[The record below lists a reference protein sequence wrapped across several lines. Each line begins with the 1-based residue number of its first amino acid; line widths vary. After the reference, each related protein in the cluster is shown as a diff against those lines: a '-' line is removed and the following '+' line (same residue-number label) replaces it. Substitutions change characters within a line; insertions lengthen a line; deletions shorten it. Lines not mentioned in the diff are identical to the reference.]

1 MVERRTSNERADLGR
16 QAPMDGQDAKHQ
28 DLQRNREYP
37 DGEML
42 TTGQGVGLADN
53 QNSLKAGTRG
63 PTLLEDF
70 ILREKITSFDHERI
84 PERVVHARG
93 SAAHGVFE
101 LYEPMSEFT
110 AAGFLQ
116 DPSVKTPVF
125 VRFSTVAG
133 SRGSLD
139 TARDVRGFAVKFY
152 TQEGVF
158 DIVGNNIPVFFIQ
171 DAIKFP
177 DVIHAVKPE
186 PHNEIPQAQSAHD
199 TFWDFIWLTPEST
212 HMVMW
217 VMSDRA
223 IPRSFRMM
231 EGFGVNSYRFVN
243 AQGKAHLVKFH
254 WKPLLGVHSLVWN
267 ESLKLGGYDP
277 DFHRRDLWDAI
288 DSGAYPEWEFG
299 VQLIPEEDQLKY
311 DFDPLDPTK
320 IVPEEVIPVRRIGK
334 LTLNRNPDNF
344 FAETEQVAFDVG
356 NLVPGIDFSNDPLLQ
371 GRAFSYVDTQLTRLG
386 GPNFHEIPINR
397 SVAPVHTNQRDGFH
411 RHTINTGRT
420 SYQPNS
426 LGGGCP
432 FQAGKMPAGFESYA
446 ERIDGQ
452 KIRER
457 SESFRDHFSQAT
469 LFWNSQSAAEKD
481 HIVLAFRFELG
492 KVTTMHVRERMVD
505 LLTNVDL
512 ELAKRVAAGI
522 GVTVDATPSG
532 KSAALKRLQEGW
544 ETFGVTSV
552 PGKPRKSSLERST
565 ALSMENTVKDTIKT
579 RKIAILAANG
589 VDATQ
594 LNGMKS
600 ALTKAGAVTELVSPL
615 ALVKASDGS
624 ELKVD
629 KTLLTCGSVL
639 YDAIF
644 VPGGKESAAT
654 LAADGDAVHFVDEA
668 FKHCKAI
675 AATGEGVDVLLASHI
690 APPSTNG
697 TGPDQTLQALGSVIA
712 ERKVDKIN
720 LIARRFVEAIAKH
733 RDWSRQS
740 ATGAAAGM
748 VPVPA

>member
-1 MVERRTSNERADLGR
+1 
-16 QAPMDGQDAKHQ
+16 
-28 DLQRNREYP
+28 
-37 DGEML
+37 
-42 TTGQGVGLADN
+42 
-53 QNSLKAGTRG
+53 
-63 PTLLEDF
+63 LEDF

-93 SAAHGVFE
+93 AGAHGYFE
-101 LYEPMSEFT
+101 LYEPMTEYTS
-110 AAGFLQ
+110 AGFLQ
-116 DPSVKTPVF
+116 DPAVKTPVF

-152 TQEGVF
+152 TQEGNF

-186 PHNEIPQAQSAHD
+186 PRNEIPQAQSAHD
-199 TFWDFIWLTPEST
+199 TFWDFVWLSPETT
-212 HMVMW
+212 HMIMW
-217 VMSDRA
+217 IMSDRA
-223 IPRSFRMM
+223 IPRSYRMM

-254 WKPLLGVHSLVWN
+254 WKPLLGVHSLAWN

-277 DFHRRDLWDAI
+277 DFHRRDLWEAI
-288 DSGAYPEWEFG
+288 ESGAYPEWEFG

-311 DFDPLDPTK
+311 DFDPLDATK
-320 IVPEEVIPVRRIGK
+320 LVPEEIIPVRRIGK
-334 LTLNRNPDNF
+334 LTLNRNPDNY

-397 SVAPVHTNQRDGFH
+397 AVAPVHNGQRDGFH

-426 LGGGCP
+426 LSGGCP
-432 FQAGKMPAGFESYA
+432 FQAGKLPEGFESYA
-446 ERIDGQ
+446 ERIEGH

-469 LFWNSQSAAEKD
+469 LFWNSQSDAEKD
-481 HIVLAFRFELG
+481 HIVLALRFELG
-492 KVTTMHVRERMVD
+492 KVETRHVRERMVD

-512 ELAKRVAAGI
+512 DLAKRVAEGI
-522 GVTVDATPSG
+522 GVTVDADG
-532 KSAALKRLQEGW
+532 RGNGAAMKRLQENW
-544 ETFGVTSV
+544 EKFGVTGL
-552 PGKPRKSSLERST
+552 PGTPRKSSIEKSD
-565 ALSMENTVKDTIKT
+565 ALSMANTVKDTIKT
-579 RKIAILAANG
+579 RKIAVLAANG
-589 VDATQ
+589 VDAAQ
-594 LNGMKS
+594 LNAMKT
-600 ALTKAGAVTELVSPL
+600 ALTEAGGITELVSPL
-615 ALVKASDGS
+615 PMLKASDGS
-624 ELKVD
+624 EMMVD

-639 YDAIF
+639 YDAVY
-644 VPGGKESAAT
+644 VPGGKESADT

-697 TGPDQTLQALGSVIA
+697 KGPDQLIQGLGSVFA
-712 ERKVDKIN
+712 ERNGGNVGS
-720 LIARRFVEAIAKH
+720 VAKQFIQAVAQH
-733 RDWSRQS
+733 RDWSRQAS
-740 ATGAAAGM
+740 TGAAAGM
-748 VPVPA
+748 VPVPG